1 MIFLSRCVKKAKN
14 HVWYVYI
21 VNQALLL
28 LHVFAHVL
36 MCVCVSHCGYNACV
50 FAGAISEEH
59 KELQRLHSCKIEE
72 HEGVVLKLQSQLKNA
87 QAELDQVRSTLRT
100 LQGADGHGEIQVI
113 I

>member
-1 MIFLSRCVKKAKN
+1 MIFLSCCVKKAKN

-28 LHVFAHVL
+28 LRVFAYVL
-36 MCVCVSHCGYNACV
+36 MCVCLLCGYNACV

-59 KELQRLHSCKIEE
+59 KELQRLHSCKNEE
-72 HEGVVLKLQSQLKNA
+72 HEGVVLRLQSQLKNA

-100 LQGADGHGEIQVI
+100 LEGADGHG
-113 I
+113 